1 MSNNYSY
8 RDNYMRFAADLIWMW
23 IALSQLY
30 LGVDS
35 DVGRCLQFYLHET
48 LPSCIC
54 EYMSRTIY
62 FSAIVVF
69 HQPPVLYALPGD
81 NITLLCVTQSQTN
94 HEGYWQI
101 NGLIAN
107 ANRRSTLQDKGI
119 VYSQY
124 TTNNDSILLT
134 HLSLSIVAYPNNNKT
149 NISCEV
155 YRDHS
160 KSIFII
166 VGKNHYYSYSN
177 IDFCSCHVY
186 IIAILVLASIQL
198 VIYTPCTH
206 SYIVIYIYSMHA
218 HAHS

>member
-1 MSNNYSY
+1 
-8 RDNYMRFAADLIWMW
+8 MRYAADLIWMW

-30 LGVDS
+30 LGVYS
-35 DVGRCLQFYLHET
+35 DVGRCLQFHLHET
-48 LPSCIC
+48 LPSC
-54 EYMSRTIY
+54 MHLSVTMFRTIY
-62 FSAIVVF
+62 FSAILVTL
-69 HQPPVLYALPGD
+69 QPPVLYALPGD
-81 NITLLCVTQSQTN
+81 NVTVLCVTQSQTN

-101 NGLIAN
+101 NGLIAT

-166 VGKNHYYSYSN
+166 VGEHYN
-177 IDFCSCHVY
+177 ISC
-186 IIAILVLASIQL
+186 IIILLWLTLACMNKEKI
-198 VIYTPCTH
+198 
-206 SYIVIYIYSMHA
+206 
-218 HAHS
+218 